1 MNDYINNH
9 KTSELRENVT
19 FDKFKNAYL
28 KFIEQA
34 KDNAKTGKSKGMKTP
49 NGFSDKCNFDGDDF
63 KQSFGQGAASKAPYV
78 NWGVV
83 SIYYIVETG
92 SIILGI
98 EKNRY
103 PAVQN
108 INVEQSASRRI
119 GNKTDDVAVFYEAT
133 IDTVNYEEL
142 YECFLKVCEE
152 VIRLG
157 LHYKNGNDNHIKK
170 NTIKTG
176 GENTMKNENTEK
188 NLILYGPP
196 GTGKTYNTVCY
207 AVAICEGKKI
217 EDIIAEAKNDY
228 SSVKGRYDKL
238 KNNGRIEFTT
248 FHQSY
253 GYEEFIEGIRP
264 VTRDDGSVAYEI
276 QDGIF
281 KEFALCAKR
290 NYDDSQKSKE
300 AIKQEIVVQDAIDA
314 FFSDV
319 EIGQDKFKTLRG
331 SEFHITS
338 FDEQY
343 IYISI
348 PQNQSVDKVR
358 LSIAEIRSMLESDRR
373 FEKISDITSFVGIK
387 TTQQRFSYDLVLYNE
402 ILKRKRDMSVE
413 ATTVQELKNYVF
425 IIDEINRGN
434 ISKIFGELITLI
446 EPSKRLGQPEELCS
460 ILPYSKKPFGVPD
473 NVYIIGTMNTADRS
487 IATIDTAL
495 RRRFSFKEMLPDTKI
510 LSGIEVDKINIE
522 NMLES
527 MNNKISVLFDR
538 EHTIGHA
545 YFMSL
550 KDNPTI
556 ETLANIFKNNI
567 IPLLQE
573 YFYEDYE
580 KIRLVLG
587 DNKKQDET
595 QQFIKTISN
604 DYSTLFGGD
613 IDFDVSCRYE
623 INESAFNMPEAY
635 KYI

>member
-1 MNDYINNH
+1 MCAC
-9 KTSELRENVT
+9 S
-19 FDKFKNAYL
+19 
-28 KFIEQA
+28 
-34 KDNAKTGKSKGMKTP
+34 
-49 NGFSDKCNFDGDDF
+49 
-63 KQSFGQGAASKAPYV
+63 
-78 NWGVV
+78 
-83 SIYYIVETG
+83 
-92 SIILGI
+92 GI
-98 EKNRY
+98 ERGFRKESHRTDSRPPTPSCRY
-103 PAVQN
+103 
-108 INVEQSASRRI
+108 
-119 GNKTDDVAVFYEAT
+119 
-133 IDTVNYEEL
+133 
-142 YECFLKVCEE
+142 
-152 VIRLG
+152 
-157 LHYKNGNDNHIKK
+157 
-170 NTIKTG
+170 
-176 GENTMKNENTEK
+176 
-188 NLILYGPP
+188 
-196 GTGKTYNTVCY
+196 
-207 AVAICEGKKI
+207 
-217 EDIIAEAKNDY
+217 
-228 SSVKGRYDKL
+228 
-238 KNNGRIEFTT
+238 TT

-635 KYI
+635 IFK